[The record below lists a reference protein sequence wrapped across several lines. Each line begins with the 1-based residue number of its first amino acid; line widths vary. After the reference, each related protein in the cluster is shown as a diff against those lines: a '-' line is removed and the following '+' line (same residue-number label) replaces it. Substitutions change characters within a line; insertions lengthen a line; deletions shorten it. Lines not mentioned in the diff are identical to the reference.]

1 MALSPSRVWGT
12 CLMGKVKQMKAMS
25 CPRFV
30 NLTMADVRSTA
41 GGGLERLPFCLAL
54 IFLRLE
60 NEEPLTCLGK
70 QAKKRSHHPD
80 PVKPLQPPMLT
91 LIPKYF

>member
-1 MALSPSRVWGT
+1 
-12 CLMGKVKQMKAMS
+12 MGKVKQMEAMS

-30 NLTMADVRSTA
+30 NLTVADTRPTA
-41 GGGLERLPFCLAL
+41 GGGSERLPFCLAL

-70 QAKKRSHHPD
+70 QAKKRSQHPD
-80 PVKPLQPPMLT
+80 TVKPLQPPMFT
-91 LIPKYF
+91 LVPKYF